1 MIKMFAATTALLI
14 STSALQA
21 APLAFDDSPRA
32 QARTVVNVVFGD
44 YLAQRVAAK
53 VETAVVDLD
62 KDGVGEIVA
71 RFVHTGSCSADM
83 KVCRTVVIRHDQK
96 NWRIVLDHPA
106 ATVEA
111 LPGPNGVPA
120 PVKFDR
126 VTWKWKF
133 PTYAPTADGMGDAVS
148 MDKVPQDSVSSL
160 APAFGVGAAK
170 LIASDPRYSLS
181 FAKPKVSDTD
191 EFIAVKLDGGSACG
205 EKTGCPLRILRKE
218 KDGWRPVLSTS
229 AARSVLLGNSQR
241 GGYRDLV
248 VDTKLGFAV
257 YGWNGSKYILAD
269 RVEAPEGGKK

>member
-1 MIKMFAATTALLI
+1 MIKMFAATAALVI
-14 STSALQA
+14 SASALQA

-83 KVCRTVVIRHDQK
+83 KVCRTAVIRHDKK

-106 ATVEA
+106 AAVET
-111 LPGPNGVPA
+111 LDGVNGVPA

-133 PTYAPTADGMGDAVS
+133 PTYAPTADGMGDLVS
-148 MDKVPQDSVSSL
+148 MDEVPQDTVASL
-160 APAFGVGAAK
+160 APAFGSGAAK

-181 FAKPKVSDTD
+181 FSKPKISGKD
-191 EFIAVKLDGGSACG
+191 EFLAVTLAGGAACG
-205 EKTGCPLRILRKE
+205 DKTGCPVRILRKE

-229 AARSVLLGNSQR
+229 AANSVLLGNTQR

>member
-1 MIKMFAATTALLI
+1 MIKMFAATAALMI
-14 STSALQA
+14 SASALQA

-71 RFVHTGSCSADM
+71 RFVHSGSCTADM
-83 KVCRTVVIRHDQK
+83 KVCRTVVIRHDNK

-111 LPGPNGVPA
+111 LDGPNGVPA
-120 PVKFDR
+120 PVKIDR
-126 VTWKWKF
+126 VTWKWKY
-133 PTYAPTADGMGDAVS
+133 PTYAPTADGMGESVS
-148 MDKVPQDSVSSL
+148 MDRVPQNTVASL

-170 LIASDPRYSLS
+170 LIASDPRYTLS
-181 FAKPKVSDTD
+181 FAKPKISDKD
-191 EFIAVKLDGGSACG
+191 EFLAVTLDGGSACG
-205 EKTGCPLRILRKE
+205 EKTGCPVRILRKE

-229 AARSVLLGNSQR
+229 AASAVFLGSAQR

-248 VDTKLGFAV
+248 VDTKQGFAV
-257 YGWNGSKYILAD
+257 YGWNGGKYILAD
-269 RVEAPEGGKK
+269 RVEAPEGGRK